1 LSQRLRRQ
9 VLLKHLYVF
18 TKCQTSRPRRK
29 LPSRINYVCPFSMFK
44 CPLCPCI
51 YCSVPCVPAFTAL
64 SLVCLHLLLCPL
76 CPCIYCSVPCVP
88 AFTALSLVCLHLLLC
103 FLVLFLSLCF
113 FFSLHICAYILALS
127 EYTLVL
133 MAFSVAGSLFTVFKT
148 SMSAFSARFLLL
160 HLPVTVLLLLKSD
173 IASFSILSTG

>member
-44 CPLCPCI
+44 CPLCACIYCSVPCVPAFTALSLVCLHLLLCLLCACI

-76 CPCIYCSVPCVP
+76 CACIYCSV
-88 AFTALSLVCLHLLLC
+88 
-103 FLVLFLSLCF
+103 
-113 FFSLHICAYILALS
+113 
-127 EYTLVL
+127 
-133 MAFSVAGSLFTVFKT
+133 SLFYFY
-148 SMSAFSARFLLL
+148 RF
-160 HLPVTVLLLLKSD
+160 V
-173 IASFSILSTG
+173 SFSRCISVPTFWPYLNIHLS

>member
-1 LSQRLRRQ
+1 MIRVGGELSQRLRRQ

-44 CPLCPCI
+44 
-51 YCSVPCVPAFTAL
+51 
-64 SLVCLHLLLCPL
+64 CPL